1 MEIDKSSSKKE
12 LENQKTKN
20 DVIGKSPQI
29 GSGKLKININDIF
42 TYVFFILL
50 DSKLPEDINHV

>member
-1 MEIDKSSSKKE
+1 MDLGLNEF
-12 LENQKTKN
+12 
-20 DVIGKSPQI
+20 
-29 GSGKLKININDIF
+29 LKININDIF